1 MKWFIVA
8 CLLLLPNATIAA
20 DLTVK
25 GGKKDSNFVVMKLPK
40 ESRGKLWNDGQ
51 TEYLQCGDDW
61 AFLQTDA
68 EAKYAVVNLLKAEET
83 TILSNMPK
91 KKLFVFAEDMDPFQ
105 FSENK
110 GGYLDVLWGNRPVLR
125 FVDKPHDAKD
135 HYLTFKP
142 FHQMFDPK
150 DGKTLLSSGAHP
162 NTKEFLFPHHRG
174 LFFGFNKISYG
185 DKQTA
190 DIWHGTDNVFSTTDK
205 ILEKVA
211 GIVFARYTAAISWHG
226 KDGKTFANEK
236 RIVTVYHVPG
246 GTLLEWATELSTTLD
261 SVKLDGDPQ
270 HAGFHFRAT
279 QEVSKTTA
287 KQTYYLR
294 PDGKGKEGETR
305 NWDAKGKDPKT
316 VDLPW
321 NAMSFVTGEKRYTV
335 LRIPH
340 PDNPKGTRG
349 SERDYGRFGDYFEY
363 ELTCKTALKL
373 KYRIWLQDGEMT
385 VEQCEAIAAGYTQ
398 PVTVNSKN

>member
-1 MKWFIVA
+1 MKILA
-8 CLLLLPNATIAA
+8 CLALFASALPTFAA
-20 DLTVK
+20 EDIIIK
-25 GGKKDSNFVVMKLPK
+25 GGKNDARFVVLRLPETFEHHAVKLGK
-40 ESRGKLWNDGQ
+40 EHVELSGRVGV
-51 TEYLQCGDDW
+51 LQNLKAGEELT
-61 AFLQTDA
+61 ATKGFGFVTDHVPSFKFT
-68 EAKYAVVNLLKAEET
+68 EAKGEH
-83 TILSNMPK
+83 
-91 KKLFVFAEDMDPFQ
+91 
-105 FSENK
+105 
-110 GGYLDVLWGNRPVLR
+110 LDLGFDEHGRKTLR
-125 FVDKPHDAKD
+125 FVNKPHDEKD

-142 FHQMFDPK
+142 FHQMFAPN

-190 DIWHGTDNVFSTTDK
+190 DIWHGTDGVFSSVDK
-205 ILEKVA
+205 ITDKVA
-211 GIVFARYTAAISWHG
+211 GPVFARHTAAISWHG
-226 KDGKTFANEK
+226 KDGKTFADEK
-236 RIVTVYHVPG
+236 RTVTVYHVPG
-246 GTLLEWATELSTTLD
+246 GTLLDWSTELGTTLD

-305 NWDAKGKDPKT
+305 NWDAKAKDPKT

-321 NAMSFVTGEKRYTV
+321 NAMSFVTCEKRYTV

-363 ELTCKTALKL
+363 ELTPKTPLKL
-373 KYRIWLQDGEMT
+373 KYRIWLQEGEMT
-385 VEQCEAIAAGYTQ
+385 KELCEAIAEGF
-398 PVTVNSKN
+398 VLSK

>member
-1 MKWFIVA
+1 MKWFLLV
-8 CLLLLPNATIAA
+8 LLLFIPSISVAA
-20 DLTVK
+20 DVVLK
-25 GGKKDSNFVVMKLPK
+25 GGKQDANFVVVRLP
-40 ESRGKLWNDGQ
+40 EDTSVARGPGFEGLRN
-51 TEYLQCGDDW
+51 GDENV
-61 AFLQTDA
+61 FLQLDGA
-68 EAKYAVVNLLKAEET
+68 EKVGVVNLVKSDQEVKLKSRFNAMFEIAPDE
-83 TILSNMPK
+83 L
-91 KKLFVFAEDMDPFQ
+91 EGFQ
-105 FSENK
+105 FTETK
-110 GGYLDVLWGNRPVLR
+110 GEYLDVLWGKKPVLR
-125 FVDKPHDAKD
+125 FVNKPHDAKD

-142 FHQMFDPK
+142 FHQMFDSK

-174 LFFGFNKISYG
+174 LFFGFNKITYG

-211 GIVFARYTAAISWHG
+211 GLVFARHTAAISWHG
-226 KDGKTFANEK
+226 KDGKTFADEK
-236 RIVTVYHVPG
+236 RTVTVYHVPG
-246 GTLLEWATELSTTLD
+246 GTLLDWSTDLSTTLD

-279 QEVSKTTA
+279 QEVSKSTA
-287 KQTYYLR
+287 KQTIYIR

-321 NAMSFVTGEKRYTV
+321 NAMSFVTNDKRYTV
-335 LRIPH
+335 LRVPH

-373 KYRIWLQDGEMT
+373 KYRIWLQEGEMT
-385 VEQCEAIAAGYTQ
+385 KEQCEAIVEGF
-398 PVTVNSKN
+398 VLSK

>member
-1 MKWFIVA
+1 MKRLSLLA
-8 CLLLLPNATIAA
+8 LLLFVPRSPAA
-20 DLTVK
+20 DEIVVI
-25 GGKKDSNFVVMKLPK
+25 GGKKDAQLVVVRLPK
-40 ESRGKLWNDGQ
+40 ETQVARGPGFEGLRNGND
-51 TEYLQCGDDW
+51 TV
-61 AFLQTDA
+61 FLQLDGA
-68 EAKYAVVNLLKAEET
+68 EKVGIVRQLKADQEAKLLSRFNAMFEFAPGE
-83 TILSNMPK
+83 LDG
-91 KKLFVFAEDMDPFQ
+91 FGFAE
-105 FSENK
+105 SK
-110 GGYLDVLWGNRPVLR
+110 GEHLDLLWGKQPVLR
-125 FVDKPHDAKD
+125 FVNKPHDAKD

-190 DIWHGTDNVFSTTDK
+190 DIWHGTDAVYSTTDK
-205 ILEKVA
+205 ITDKVA
-211 GIVFARYTAAISWHG
+211 GPVFARHTAAISWHG
-226 KDGKTFANEK
+226 KDGKTFADEK
-236 RIVTVYHVPG
+236 RTVTVYHVPG
-246 GTLLEWATELSTTLD
+246 GTLLDWSTELGTALD

-305 NWDAKGKDPKT
+305 NWDAKAKDPKT

-335 LRIPH
+335 LRVPH
-340 PDNPKGTRG
+340 PDNPKNTRG

-363 ELTCKTALKL
+363 TLTPKTPLKL
-373 KYRIWLQDGEMT
+373 KYRIWLQEGEMSR
-385 VEQCEAIAAGYTQ
+385 EQCEAIAEGF
-398 PVTVNSKN
+398 VLSK

>member
-1 MKWFIVA
+1 MKWFTLIALMLVPTA
-8 CLLLLPNATIAA
+8 AMAA
-20 DLTVK
+20 DIAVT
-25 GGKKDSNFVVMKLPK
+25 GGKADASFVVASLPEVSGSVVIASPKVGYPAQLEGRNLIFIVPSLPAAKKLVLKP
-40 ESRGKLWNDGQ
+40 
-51 TEYLQCGDDW
+51 
-61 AFLQTDA
+61 AFLGGS
-68 EAKYAVVNLLKAEET
+68 AKEPPT
-83 TILSNMPK
+83 
-91 KKLFVFAEDMDPFQ
+91 FHFAET
-105 FSENK
+105 K
-110 GGYLDVLWGNRPVLR
+110 GESLDILFDKQPVLR
-125 FVDKPHDAKD
+125 FVNKPHDAKD

-190 DIWHGTDNVFSTTDK
+190 DIWHGTDSVFSTVDKITDK
-205 ILEKVA
+205 VV
-211 GIVFARYTAAISWHG
+211 GPVFARHTAAISWHG
-226 KDGKTFANEK
+226 KDGKTFADEK
-236 RIVTVYHVPG
+236 RTVTVYHVPG
-246 GTLLEWATELSTTLD
+246 GTLLDWSTELGTTLD

-305 NWDAKGKDPKT
+305 NWDAKAKDPKT

-321 NAMSFVTGEKRYTV
+321 NAMSFVTGENRYTV

-363 ELTCKTALKL
+363 ELTPKTPLKL
-373 KYRIWLQDGEMT
+373 KYRIWLQEGEMT
-385 VEQCEAIAAGYTQ
+385 KELCEAIAEGI
-398 PVTVNSKN
+398 VLSK

>member
-1 MKWFIVA
+1 MKWLALSALFALPALALGQATITGGKVDAAFIVA
-8 CLLLLPNATIAA
+8 SIPGEAGQNAVAGQPAQLADKKLIFVLPK
-20 DLTVK
+20 LKSGETVK
-25 GGKKDSNFVVMKLPK
+25 LEA
-40 ESRGKLWNDGQ
+40 ESRRHLIAPTQFKAA
-51 TEYLQCGDDW
+51 LQGGEHID
-61 AFLQTDA
+61 
-68 EAKYAVVNLLKAEET
+68 
-83 TILSNMPK
+83 
-91 KKLFVFAEDMDPFQ
+91 VFFGEQ
-105 FSENK
+105 
-110 GGYLDVLWGNRPVLR
+110 PVLR
-125 FVDKPHDAKD
+125 FVNKDHDAKD

-174 LFFGFNKISYG
+174 LFFGFNKITYG

-190 DIWHGTDNVFSTTDK
+190 DIWHGTDNVFSTTNNTEL
-205 ILEKVA
+205 IAA
-211 GIVFARYTAAISWHG
+211 GEVFAKHTAAISWHG
-226 KDGKTFANEK
+226 KDGKTFADEK
-236 RIVTVYHVPG
+236 RTVTVYHVPG

-287 KQTYYLR
+287 KQTIYIR
-294 PDGKGKEGETR
+294 PDGKGKAGETR
-305 NWDAKGKDPKT
+305 NWDAKAKDPKT

-321 NAMSFVTGEKRYTV
+321 NAMSFVTNDKRYTV
-335 LRIPH
+335 LRVPH

-363 ELTCKTALKL
+363 ELTCKTRLKL
-373 KYRIWLQDGEMT
+373 KYRIWLQEGEMT
-385 VEQCEAIAAGYTQ
+385 VEQCEAIAEGYKL
-398 PVTVNSKN
+398 SK

>member
-1 MKWFIVA
+1 MRLAFPLLF
-8 CLLLLPNATIAA
+8 LLLA
-20 DLTVK
+20 DSPAPAQTVTVK
-25 GGKKDSNFVVMKLPK
+25 GGKRDATHVIVAVAPGGFGYDATANGVMTP
-40 ESRGKLWNDGQ
+40 
-51 TEYLQCGDDW
+51 
-61 AFLQTDA
+61 AQTDG
-68 EAKYAVVNLLKAEET
+68 ETSVVLLPLLKAGGSATVGPWKPEPNGPRPEQPQ
-83 TILSNMPK
+83 LP
-91 KKLFVFAEDMDPFQ
+91 FVFKET
-105 FSENK
+105 K
-110 GGYLDVLWGNRPVLR
+110 GEHLDLFFTGRPVLR
-125 FVDKPHDAKD
+125 FVDKPHDAND

-205 ILEKVA
+205 ILEQVS
-211 GIVFARYTAAISWHG
+211 GRVFARHTAAISWHG
-226 KDGKTFANEK
+226 KDGKTFADEK
-236 RIVTVYHVPG
+236 RTVTVYSVPG
-246 GTLLEWATELSTTLD
+246 GTLLEWTTELSTSLD

-279 QEVSKTTA
+279 QEVSKSTA

-305 NWDAKGKDPKT
+305 NWDVKGKDAKT

-321 NAMSFVTGEKRYTV
+321 NAMSFVTNEKRYTV
-335 LRIPH
+335 LRVPH
-340 PDNPKGTRG
+340 PDNPKTTRG

-363 ELTCKTALKL
+363 ELTPKTPLKL
-373 KYRIWLQDGEMT
+373 KYRIWLQEGEMT
-385 VEQCEAIAAGYTQ
+385 GEQCEAITEGFKL
-398 PVTVNSKN
+398 SK